1 MRLSLLLI
9 VGCGACGG
17 SSPSAPPPRPAGP
30 PAVLASPGAGSGDV
44 VVATVNGRP
53 VWGSCVSTQRSLDQ
67 CVAFELMAQAAEKRG
82 IAVDPDVAL
91 ATRTA
96 MVSRLVADQ
105 YEARHFTPEELG
117 SVWTDLV
124 EKRRYQWDHEEVRA
138 SHYVRVPAE
147 KVTPEQD
154 AAAHALADQI
164 AAAAADKAG
173 WIPIM
178 LDETADRIAAGR
190 TIEKADVPFKLPVQL
205 VEPYAKA
212 LFALPEVGRTSA
224 AVHTQ
229 WGWDVILYTAVLPA
243 VHPTEAELEQQ
254 VMPGVK
260 ERYFSVWVHQL
271 ELAMGLHVEETP
283 KPLEELPE

>member
-1 MRLSLLLI
+1 MRLALLLL
-9 VGCGACGG
+9 VGCGG
-17 SSPSAPPPRPAGP
+17 SSPSAPSPRPAGP
-30 PAVLASPGAGSGDV
+30 PAALVAPGAGSADV

-53 VWGSCVSTQRSLDQ
+53 VWGSCVSVQRSLDP

-82 IAVDPDVAL
+82 LGLDPDVAL

-105 YEARHFTPEELG
+105 YEARHFTPAELG
-117 SVWTDLV
+117 TAWTDLV

-164 AAAAADKAG
+164 AAAAADKTG
-173 WIPIM
+173 WLPVE
-178 LDETADRIAAGR
+178 LDEAADRIAAGR
-190 TIEKADVPFKLPVQL
+190 TIEKADVSFKLPAQV

-212 LFALPEVGRTSA
+212 LFALPDVGRTSP
-224 AVHTQ
+224 AVRTQ
-229 WGWDVILYTAVLPA
+229 WGWDVILYTSVLPA
-243 VHPTEAELEQQ
+243 VHPTEGELEQQ

-271 ELAMGLHVEETP
+271 EVAMGLHVEEHP
-283 KPLEELPE
+283 DALKDLPE